1 MSQLRPSAVLWL
13 EVSVSLFIIIVFLWN
28 FFAPNSKKKNSL
40 GFRYQTPTGRRSRRP
55 DVPRRSHKS
64 RDTTTTGFVVAA
76 RGARRHFSRFF
87 VVVVVVAVVVV
98 VQLSATMPPIP
109 TPSISSLPFFS
120 TFFFQTQS
128 RHRVSFHRRRRQGR
142 TRKKKEDKTTRK
154 TEPSNSSSG
163 HWKKDNNEPAL
174 GLPRVVFFCLSGRRR
189 SMIEA

>member
-98 VQLSATMPPIP
+98 QLSATMPPIP

-142 TRKKKEDKTTRK
+142 TRKKTKIKRRGKRSLRIHHPATEKKTTTSRRSVYR
-154 TEPSNSSSG
+154 ESF
-163 HWKKDNNEPAL
+163 
-174 GLPRVVFFCLSGRRR
+174 FFCLSGRRR